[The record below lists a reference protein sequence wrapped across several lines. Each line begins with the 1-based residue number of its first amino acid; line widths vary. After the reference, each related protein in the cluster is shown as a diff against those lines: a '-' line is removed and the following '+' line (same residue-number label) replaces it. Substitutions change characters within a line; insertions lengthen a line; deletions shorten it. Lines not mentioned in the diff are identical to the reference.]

1 MIAYH
6 GGPFSDA
13 MIAIEVWRKHHAMV
27 SFARPEQ
34 IDIAAEHASSFA
46 LDNGA
51 FSLWKAGQGR
61 PDWRPY
67 YRWVEVWRSHPAFD
81 FAIMPDIIDGREE
94 ENDELL
100 AEWPFLDGVPVYHLH
115 EPVDRLLRLANSYS
129 RIALGSSG
137 PYATTCTLRWWTRIH
152 DCLTLLCDEAGRPGL
167 KLHGLR
173 MLAPAILEHVPLSSA
188 DSAMVAR
195 NVNRDSKWTGSFA
208 PRRRAARALLLRD
221 RIEDAPCATA
231 WTQFHG
237 DQRSQMNLP
246 LEDLTLY

>member
-6 GGPFSDA
+6 GGPFSDV
-13 MIAIEVWRKHHAMV
+13 MIAAEVWRKHHAMV

-34 IDIAAEHASSFA
+34 IDIAAERASTFA

-51 FSLWKAGQGR
+51 FSLWKAGQVR
-61 PDWRPY
+61 PDWTSY
-67 YRWVEVWRSHPAFD
+67 YRWVETWRSHPGFD
-81 FAIMPDIIDGREE
+81 FALIPDVIDGSES

-115 EPVDRLLRLANSYS
+115 EPLDRLLRLPNSYS
-129 RIALGSSG
+129 RVALGSSG
-137 PYATTCTLRWWTRIH
+137 PYASTCTLRWWDRMHEILNH
-152 DCLTLLCDEAGRPGL
+152 LCDETGRPL
-167 KLHGLR
+167 VKLHGLR

-195 NVNRDSKWTGSFA
+195 NINRDCKWNGTFA
-208 PRRRAARALLLRD
+208 PRRRAARAVLLRD

-231 WTQFHG
+231 WTQFRG
-237 DQRSQMNLP
+237 DQQPQLNLP
-246 LEDLTLY
+246 LEDLMLC